1 MHRILPLIL
10 LLALSSTASAID
22 LPNPFKKDKEELTPD
37 DILSLVRYSYTL
49 HDREFQAQ
57 LRKEFTT
64 VPFTLHLRPQYIR
77 FRFVEP
83 PQAIHLDT
91 SAQQLVLREVVEDS
105 NAPVPIARY
114 GEVIRGTDI
123 TYEDLSMRFLY
134 WPDPR
139 VVDEELV
146 YNKTRP
152 SWKLK
157 LTNPDERGPYGF
169 LYIWIDKMSGGMIKM
184 EGYDRSPNP
193 VMVKDFEVKG
203 GKKFEDVWIAD
214 TIRVRS
220 YTADGKEGTTW
231 LEILNLNE

>member
-1 MHRILPLIL
+1 MHRIPL
-10 LLALSSTASAID
+10 LLALIALAPAALAID
-22 LPNPFKKDKEELTPD
+22 LPNPFKKDQDKLTPD
-37 DILSLVRYSYTL
+37 EILSLVRFSYTL
-49 HDREFQAQ
+49 HDREFKAQ
-57 LRKEFTT
+57 LRKDTDI

-77 FRFVEP
+77 FRFDDP

-114 GEVIRGTDI
+114 GEMIRGTDM
-123 TYEDLSMRFLY
+123 TYEDISMRFLY
-134 WPDPR
+134 WPNPR

-146 YNKTRP
+146 FNKTRP
-152 SWKLK
+152 SWKVK

-169 LYIWIDKMSGGMIKM
+169 LFVWIDKMSGGMIKM
-184 EGYDRSPNP
+184 EGYDRSAKP

-203 GKKFEDVWIAD
+203 GKKFEDVWIPD

-220 YTADGKEGTTW
+220 YVDGDKGTTW
-231 LEILNLNE
+231 LEILDLKE